1 MRRFAAFSLLAL
13 LSAPPLAHAQSQAI
27 NGTIEGV
34 VRDTTGAALPGVIVT
49 VTNLETGASRV
60 VTTGQDGVYRA
71 LLLPL
76 GGYRVRAEL
85 AGFKVV
91 EQTGISLS
99 AGQTIS
105 ANVTLEVGGVQE
117 VVQVTAE
124 SPVTQPGRIDLG
136 RTITEAE
143 IKNLPNV
150 ARNPYNFG
158 LLQPN
163 VTGYENEEFGATRM
177 NANGSQMRTNYQIDG
192 SSATQKDRAGLRMFQ
207 PSETM
212 IKEVQVVSSG
222 FAPEFGQT
230 TGMVYNVVTPS
241 GANAL
246 AGSASYRFRRD
257 WTAERPFLLA
267 ANRPKPDLQVDNFTA
282 TLGGPIKKDKLF
294 FYLGY
299 EYLKN

>member
-1 MRRFAAFSLLAL
+1 VFEDPVLNVLPFS
-13 LSAPPLAHAQSQAI
+13 
-27 NGTIEGV
+27 V
-34 VRDTTGAALPGVIVT
+34 
-49 VTNLETGASRV
+49 
-60 VTTGQDGVYRA
+60 

-91 EQTGISLS
+91 EQTGITLS

-124 SPVTQPGRIDLG
+124 SPVTHPGRIDLG

-230 TGMVYNVVTPS
+230 GEAFAEALP
-241 GANAL
+241 L
-246 AGSASYRFRRD
+246 AGKERLPDVKRLERRHVHMGGAARRAARRTRPRLGAQELIVDGVNGRQGFQLRFDRHGSSGRFS
-257 WTAERPFLLA
+257 WF
-267 ANRPKPDLQVDNFTA
+267 V
-282 TLGGPIKKDKLF
+282 LGGAR
-294 FYLGY
+294 
-299 EYLKN
+299 